1 MPCCV
6 DLQVALV
13 TAANGEGFNE
23 AQFQEPIG
31 LTAPNLVVQTN
42 HPRMSKSVYIVS
54 AVRTPMGSF
63 QGALSSVSA
72 PKLGAEAIKGAL
84 EAANVQPDSI
94 DEVFM
99 GNVLQAGVGQAP
111 ARQAAMAA
119 GLGQDVPCTT
129 VNKVCASGMKSIA
142 LGSQAILCG
151 DADLV
156 VAGGMENMSQV
167 PHYLNGRN
175 GVKFGNIKVQDGM
188 LLDGLTDVYN
198 ATHMGNCAEL
208 CAKEKGI
215 SREDQDAFAIESYK
229 RATDAW
235 DAGKFANEVVPV
247 SVPQRRGDDVVVDCD
262 EEHRNV
268 KLEKIPA
275 LRPVFDREGTVTAA
289 NASTLNDGASAL
301 ILASEEA
308 VKKHGLKPL
317 ARILATADA
326 AQAPEWFTTAP
337 SLALPKALDK
347 AGLTNA
353 DIDLWELNEA
363 FSVVG
368 IANNQALGLNPA
380 CVNVHGGA
388 VALGHPLG
396 SSGSRIVVTLIH
408 ALRDRN
414 LLKGAAGICN
424 GGGGASALVLEL
436 V

>member
-13 TAANGEGFNE
+13 TRANGEGFNE
-23 AQFQEPIG
+23 AQVHEPIG

-72 PKLGAEAIKGAL
+72 PKLGAAAIEGAL

-215 SREDQDAFAIESYK
+215 SREDQDAFAIESYS
-229 RATDAW
+229 RATGAW

-275 LRPVFDREGTVTAA
+275 LRPAFDREGTVTAA
-289 NASTLNDGASAL
+289 NASTLNDGASAV

-308 VKKHGLKPL
+308 VKKHGLNPL

-368 IANNQALGLNPA
+368 IANNQALGLNPE

-414 LLKGAAGICN
+414 LSKGAAGICN
-424 GGGGASALVLEL
+424 GGGGASAVVLEL